1 MAPQSS
7 GVSLAHFI
15 RYRTVPLVRD
25 DDVDMATDV
34 ARPDRAP
41 MTIAELV
48 SFTKKE
54 LDSDAERAR
63 LQASSAGV
71 LPAESQAGTTLD
83 LSSAKIHALPVEVL
97 VLIKDR
103 VERCVWVLRFEP
115 RGAWSDG
122 HSGAD
127 HEIGS
132 RSLITTRYLY
142 PARLYN
148 VNDSAIL
155 IYDGTSSRSSRAL

>member
-1 MAPQSS
+1 
-7 GVSLAHFI
+7 
-15 RYRTVPLVRD
+15 
-25 DDVDMATDV
+25 MATDV

-48 SFTKKE
+48 SFTTKE

-83 LSSAKIHALPVEVL
+83 LSNAKIHALPVEVL

-103 VERCVWVLRFEP
+103 VERCVYGLGVHTGEC
-115 RGAWSDG
+115 
-122 HSGAD
+122 
-127 HEIGS
+127 
-132 RSLITTRYLY
+132 
-142 PARLYN
+142 
-148 VNDSAIL
+148 
-155 IYDGTSSRSSRAL
+155 